1 LSIQGPAPDPQAA
14 LRYRRAFML
23 LLVVGISVL
32 FLLMVGRFLMSVF
45 LAAVLAGISQ
55 PLYRRVL
62 AVVGWRRR
70 LASLISLLLLL
81 LVIVIPVSAFLSIVA
96 AQAIQIGQSAVA
108 WVQTQGTG
116 LDEIE
121 ATARRIPGVGRLLPP
136 RDELE
141 ARLST
146 LVEGVGTFLLGR
158 IVNATR
164 DVFGFVLQLFVM
176 LYSLYFFLTGGA
188 SILRKMMS
196 YTPFSPD
203 EEERLLERF
212 VSVTRAT
219 LKGALLIAMIQGT
232 LAGFAFWVAGV
243 PAAAFWGTCMVVL
256 SIIPAVGSGFV
267 WVPTVIYLILMGR
280 FAAGLGL
287 LLWCATVV
295 GTIDNFLRPRL
306 IGRDAR
312 MSDLLILLST
322 LGGIFFLGPVGFV
335 VGPIIA
341 ALFVTTWQIY
351 GEVFQDWL
359 PVRPKAILTDAEGQP
374 TREAPTDDAPDLG
387 AAPT

>member
-1 LSIQGPAPDPQAA
+1 LTIQGPAPDPQAA
-14 LRYRRAFML
+14 LRYRRAFMF
-23 LLVVGISVL
+23 LVVIAISVL
-32 FLLMVGRFLMSVF
+32 FLMMVGPFLIAVF
-45 LAAVLAGISQ
+45 LAAVLAGVSQ

-62 AVVGWRRR
+62 ALVGWRRR

-81 LVIVIPVSAFLSIVA
+81 LVVVIPLAGFLSIVA
-96 AQAIQIGQSAVA
+96 AQAISIGQNAA
-108 WVQTQGTG
+108 GWLQTQGTR

-121 ATARRIPGVGRLLPP
+121 AMLRRIPLVGRLVPA
-136 RDELE
+136 RAELQE
-141 ARLST
+141 RLRSLAESAGT
-146 LVEGVGTFLLGR
+146 LLFSR

-176 LYSLYFFLTGGA
+176 LYSLFFFLTGGA
-188 SILRKMMS
+188 GILRKMMS
-196 YTPFSPD
+196 YTPFSPG

-219 LKGALLIAMIQGT
+219 LKGAMLIAGIQGT

-256 SIIPAVGSGFV
+256 SIIPAVGSGVV
-267 WVPTVIYLILMGR
+267 WVPTVIYLFLIGR
-280 FAAGLGL
+280 FVAGLGL
-287 LLWCATVV
+287 LLWCLLVV

-306 IGRDAR
+306 IGRDAK
-312 MSDLLILLST
+312 MSDLMILLST
-322 LGGIFFLGPVGFV
+322 LGGILFLGPVGFL

-351 GEVFQDWL
+351 GEVFEDWL
-359 PVRPKAILTDAEGQP
+359 PVRPKAILTDAQGQP
-374 TREAPTDDAPDLG
+374 TKDAPTDGIPEVDTA
-387 AAPT
+387 TS